1 MSIVIMTIK
10 LLKKSKFAELK
21 PNEYSHY
28 DNQTLKAGVSHMI
41 KFTGLKSN
49 EYSHHDNQT
58 LKTRASHLT
67 KFTMLRTNE
76 YSH

>member
-1 MSIVIMTIK
+1 MMIK

-28 DNQTLKAGVSHMI
+28 DNQTLK
-41 KFTGLKSN
+41 
-49 EYSHHDNQT
+49 
-58 LKTRASHLT
+58 TRASHLT